1 MYIFVAFGVIIG
13 LSLLLSV
20 VIGGGFSMLNLHLA
34 AYGYILAMQGFIVGL
49 LKQREKN
56 IDKIADQVEYAI
68 DKKHKELREDILRIK
83 GLLMA
88 LEVKRPK
95 RPDEPEQQG

>member
-1 MYIFVAFGVIIG
+1 MYIFVAFGAIIG